1 MSVSSGC
8 WRSRANPLILGCR
21 IRLGWGFRD
30 RDSDQWRLV
39 TPSTVRRTARE
50 LSKRPEQLVRIRSRR
65 RQRRMGSPRLA
76 SFDISLMP
84 ADRAFFF
91 LLLGS
96 TFLLISP
103 DLGWWNA
110 WQMNTLGASGISNL
124 STAKHWLS
132 VWREILLLK
141 IAGAAG
147 FFVCFFLGSMP
158 LRRLRLWVYLPAA
171 LGVALPFLF
180 VSAVSLAMRTGAIR
194 AATEIS
200 LPCLE
205 LPELP
210 GVLVLACTLACW
222 GWFASPLQYRGFL
235 GAWPC
240 FPFISTRRPFR
251 QAMFPSGGWV

>member
-1 MSVSSGC
+1 
-8 WRSRANPLILGCR
+8 
-21 IRLGWGFRD
+21 
-30 RDSDQWRLV
+30 
-39 TPSTVRRTARE
+39 
-50 LSKRPEQLVRIRSRR
+50 
-65 RQRRMGSPRLA
+65 MGSPRLA

-180 VSAVSLAMRTGAIR
+180 VSAVSLAMRTGANPCGNGDIFALSGTSR
-194 AATEIS
+194 IAWSAGPGLHFSVLGLVCIAFAVSRISRGLAVLPIHLNAT
-200 LPCLE
+200 
-205 LPELP
+205 
-210 GVLVLACTLACW
+210 
-222 GWFASPLQYRGFL
+222 PLQAGDVPQRRMGL
-235 GAWPC
+235 TLVMRWHTTMGA
-240 FPFISTRRPFR
+240 
-251 QAMFPSGGWV
+251 G